1 MYICIMKVFYM
12 KCRIYLDNCCFNR
25 PYDDQSQLLVRFE
38 TQAKLFIQR
47 MIIEKKVELVWS
59 YVLKYENSR
68 NPFEAKRNA
77 IVQWEKLSSLFIS
90 MSDGIVADAEKIT
103 TTGVKNTDA
112 LHVACAIAGNC
123 NYFITVDKRLLDY
136 RDERIIICNPIEFLN
151 QMEI

>member
-1 MYICIMKVFYM
+1 M